1 MNAGDALAGAMLA
14 FGGHKGSALAAMV
27 ELLAGPLIGD
37 MTSAESLAADAGRK
51 SSPLG
56 GELIVAIDPIGF
68 LGVSTNH
75 HIRRAEALFEAITTQ
90 GRACPHNDDTKP
102 GSEALLTACRSRVR
116 FTKISLPC

>member
-1 MNAGDALAGAMLA
+1 MLA

-90 GRACPHNDDTKP
+90 GARLPSQRRYETRKHSVADGVLIPRSLHQDLV
-102 GSEALLTACRSRVR
+102 ALLAVR
-116 FTKISLPC
+116 

>member
-1 MNAGDALAGAMLA
+1 MLT

-56 GELIVAIDPIGF
+56 GELIVAIDPAGF
-68 LGVSTNH
+68 LGASADR
-75 HIRRAEALFEAITTQ
+75 HIQRAEALFEAITSQ
-90 GRACPHNDDTKP
+90 GARLPSQRRYDARKQSLANGVSIPRSLHQD
-102 GSEALLTACRSRVR
+102 LLDL
-116 FTKISLPC
+116 LPAA